1 MKDSEIKQ
9 FLKDHQLKS
18 TPVRMAVIKTLL
30 SKDHLLLT
38 IDEILKKVNQ
48 RLKKKNDWSTLFRT
62 LKTFE
67 DCGIVSSTILDSKS
81 VYYEINLHS
90 HHHHHL
96 ICRDCGDIKSLKA
109 CELASLDNLANQYN
123 YSNVSHK
130 LEFFGTCP
138 DCQ

>member
-1 MKDSEIKQ
+1 MKESEIKQ
-9 FLKDHQLKS
+9 FLKDRNLKS
-18 TPVRMAVIKTLL
+18 TPVRIAVIKTLI

-67 DCGIVSSTILDSKS
+67 DCNIVSSTMLDSKS
-81 VYYEINLHS
+81 VYYEINLNS

-96 ICRDCGDIKSLKA
+96 ICQDCGDVKSLDS
-109 CELASLDNLANQYN
+109 CNLDLLKDLTNQFN
-123 YSNVSHK
+123 YSNISHK